1 MLAPLSTYAA
11 SSPTSFT
18 LGADPEV
25 LTDIFKPEF
34 NLVNWQRPL
43 PAELTRYVNW
53 LQQNPLNFARTLS
66 PTEVV
71 QVLAEQLPNGVG
83 KQQLCT
89 DVALLVDMFSCLMDC
104 EHVGVRLTTLSSAMC
119 PRFHT
124 DKVMCRL
131 VTSYSEIG
139 TQWLDNA
146 SLDRSKLGW
155 GNQGKADEESGLF
168 QYPTDIYTA
177 QVGEVLLLKGE
188 AWPDNEAKGV
198 AHRSPNLKPGA
209 KRLVL
214 TLDPA

>member
-1 MLAPLSTYAA
+1 MLAPLPTYTAP
-11 SSPTSFT
+11 SPTSFT
-18 LGADPEV
+18 QGTDPEV
-25 LTDIFKPEF
+25 LTNIFNPEF
-34 NLVNWQRPL
+34 NLVSWQRPL
-43 PAELTRYVNW
+43 SAELMTYVHW
-53 LQQNPLNFARTLS
+53 LSQTPVNFARTLS

-71 QVLAEQLPNGVG
+71 QILAEQLPNGLG
-83 KQQLCT
+83 KQLLCA
-89 DVALLVDMFSCLMDC
+89 DIALLVDMFSCLMDC
-104 EHVGVRLTTLSSAMC
+104 EHVGVRLATLSSAMC

-155 GNQGKADEESGLF
+155 GSQGKADEESGLF
-168 QYPTDIYTA
+168 LFPEAIQTA

-188 AWPDNEAKGV
+188 AWPDNEVKGV
-198 AHRSPNLKPGA
+198 AHRSPSLKPGA